1 MLLTASDELPFTMVA
16 ENDVDNSSN
25 VDLGNLGVE
34 VLEELGE
41 VLEVEEV
48 LVEMLGVVVVDVS
61 GVVVVDV
68 SGVVVVDVSGVVV
81 VDVSGVV

>member
-61 GVVVVDV
+61 GVVVVGM
-68 SGVVVVDVSGVVV
+68 SSANILFIKINEINTIIAN
-81 VDVSGVV
+81 